1 MNDAWFLVKIIYML
15 LWQIGSILLFALIFK
30 MFFGRRRGFNK
41 GLLRELP
48 VWEGKGIIGRQ
59 QGDDILSLYNLKRG
73 EGRPRMDTV
82 KFLSLIG
89 ALFIGIG
96 VIFFVASNWQNIPA
110 MVKTSLLLAVTMV
123 TLYTGYLF
131 TCERKGFEN
140 LGKSLL
146 FLSCLFWGGS
156 IALIGQIYNMPV
168 SDNWYIMWLWAL
180 PILPVAIIF
189 GNVYI
194 YVLSSVLFL
203 IWNFL
208 YKSTHTPNY
217 LYPLIVFAVLLPLGA
232 NSKAV
237 RRINVLGLLIAA
249 IVCCFLRFE
258 WVALLISAGLLG
270 YGYFKKEEP
279 FYLRA
284 ATISFL
290 CWAITF
296 FLIRNDFPNI
306 FFILPLWLLLRISRE
321 NDDMPNV
328 ALTLLCGLVWFDM
341 LFYSYSK
348 VWNFHYNFVMLQ
360 MASGLAIYLIGIFLK
375 IKNIASYYI
384 YKIFGYLVGFIFIYA
399 AAFESFA
406 HYLDEALFPLFTKIL
421 MFLLALIL
429 LGILVAGKRGYFRE
443 KAHRFELAG
452 MGLMIAAMVTF
463 IFYPHNVA
471 LALFVANAVLF
482 LFALINMFMGIE
494 IQRPA
499 LFNTGVVIFVVLIVT
514 RFVDIGWKFKEKSL
528 FFIIGGILLMGLGI
542 FFENKRRKIIERMR
556 G

>member
-1 MNDAWFLVKIIYML
+1 MNEARVLFYVIGML
-15 LWQIGSILLFALIFK
+15 LWPVGFILLFVLIFR

-41 GLLRELP
+41 GLLHELP
-48 VWEGKGIIGRQ
+48 IWEGKGIISRQ
-59 QGDDILSLYNLKRG
+59 QGDDILSLYELKRV
-73 EGRPRMDTV
+73 EGRPRMDMV
-82 KFLSLIG
+82 KFLTVIG

-96 VIFFVASNWQNIPA
+96 VIFFVASNWQKIPA
-110 MVKTSLLLAVTMV
+110 MVKTGMLLAVTIF
-123 TLYTGYLF
+123 TLYMGYLF
-131 TCERKGFEN
+131 TCEKKGFQN

-156 IALIGQIYNMPV
+156 IALIGQIYNVPV

-180 PILPVAIIF
+180 PILPVAIVF

-217 LYPLIVFAVLLPLGA
+217 LYPLIVFAVLLPFGA
-232 NSKAV
+232 DSKAV
-237 RRINVLGLLIAA
+237 RRINVLGLIIAA
-249 IVCCFLRFE
+249 IVCCFLKFE

-279 FYLRA
+279 VYLRA

-296 FLIRNDFPNI
+296 FIVRNDFPNV
-306 FFILPLWLLLRISRE
+306 FFILPLWMLLRISRE

-328 ALTLLCGLVWFDM
+328 ALTLFCGLVWFGM
-341 LFYSYSK
+341 LFHSCSK
-348 VWNFHYNFVMLQ
+348 LWDFDYNFVMLQ
-360 MASGLAIYLIGIFLK
+360 MAVGLAIYLIGIFLK
-375 IKNIASYYI
+375 LKNIASYYV
-384 YKIFGYLVGFIFIYA
+384 YKIFGYLVGFIFIYV
-399 AAFESFA
+399 AAFESVA
-406 HYLDEALFPLFTKIL
+406 SYLDTALSPLFTKIL
-421 MFLLALIL
+421 MFLLTLIL
-429 LGILVAGKRGYFRE
+429 LGILAAGKRDYFRE
-443 KAHRFELAG
+443 KSHRFELAG
-452 MGLMIAAMVTF
+452 MGLMIAAMATF
-463 IFYPHNVA
+463 IFYGHKVT
-471 LALFVANAVLF
+471 LVVFIANAVLF
-482 LFALINMFMGIE
+482 LFALINMFMGME

-499 LFNTGVVIFVVLIVT
+499 LFNAGVIIFAILIVT
-514 RFVDIGWKFKEKSL
+514 RFVDIGWKLKEKSL